1 MHEYSIGQA
10 LMDRIEIEASAR
22 GATAVH
28 RVRLTVGEVSGIE
41 PELLASAFEILR
53 ERTICQH
60 AVLDISRIPARWAC
74 PTCTTAIQ
82 AGGVLRCPAC
92 GEAARLVG
100 GDEIVLA
107 QLVMEVP

>member
-1 MHEYSIGQA
+1 VHEYSIGQA
-10 LMDRIEIEASAR
+10 LMERIEAEASAR

-28 RVRLTVGEVSGIE
+28 RVRITIGEVAGIE
-41 PELLASAFEILR
+41 PELLASAFDILR

-60 AVLDISRIPARWAC
+60 AVLDIARVPARWSCPAC
-74 PTCTTAIQ
+74 TIPIQ
-82 AGGVLRCPAC
+82 AGDVLRCPAC

-107 QLVMEVP
+107 QLEMEVP